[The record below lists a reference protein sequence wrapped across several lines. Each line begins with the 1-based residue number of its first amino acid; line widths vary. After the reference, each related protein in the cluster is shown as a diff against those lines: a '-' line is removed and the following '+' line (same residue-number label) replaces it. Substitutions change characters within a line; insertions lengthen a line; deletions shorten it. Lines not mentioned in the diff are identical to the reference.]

1 MSQNFLVTLLKGK
14 NIRCETA
21 FDVDEAL
28 EIIKKH
34 PIDYFDMAF
43 VDIWLKN
50 WQLGTDLLKTIRKL
64 NLMKKTL
71 IIVMSGGGDEESIK
85 NATSAIFKYMW

>member
-1 MSQNFLVTLLKGK
+1 MVEKFSNSNDGFEEEDSPMALIVEDEYVSQLFLVTLLKGK

-34 PIDYFDMAF
+34 NIDYFDMAF

-50 WQLGTDLLKTIRKL
+50 
-64 NLMKKTL
+64 
-71 IIVMSGGGDEESIK
+71 
-85 NATSAIFKYMW
+85 